1 MSNIIDFED
10 EKINRDLIDS
20 LTKIEPYLPTQE
32 EIEKDLQE
40 IKDKYD
46 FHYTVNDPSYLTK
59 VHEVLN
65 QTFSELVEVFKSF
78 DSNSEFSRKQ
88 YLKKLKAFDTSRI
101 LLDEYISSRYEI
113 ADDPVPELDKCLEI
127 VNDNYV
133 KRTESELKAD
143 IERYIPMVDKMY
155 DIVFRMLQNNDSR
168 CSSLDMYMI
177 MMSGICFHPFNAY
190 RTAYTR
196 TKNREDQSV

>member
-1 MSNIIDFED
+1 MSNVIDFED
-10 EKINRDLIDS
+10 EKINKELIET
-20 LTKIEPYLPTQE
+20 LTELEPYLPTQE

-59 VHEVLN
+59 VHEILN
-65 QTFSELVEVFKSF
+65 QTFSELVEAFKSF

-113 ADDPVPELDKCLEI
+113 TDDPVPELDKCLEI

-133 KRTESELKAD
+133 ERTESELKAD

-168 CSSLDMYMI
+168 CCSLDMYMI
-177 MMSGICFHPFNAY
+177 MMSGLCFHPFNAY
-190 RTAYTR
+190 RTAYIR
-196 TKNREDQSV
+196 TKNREDQSN

>member
-1 MSNIIDFED
+1 MSNVIDFED
-10 EKINRDLIDS
+10 EKINKELIEA
-20 LTKIEPYLPTQE
+20 LIELEPYLPSSE
-32 EIEKDLQE
+32 DIEKDIQE
-40 IKDKYD
+40 VKTKYN
-46 FHYTVNDPSYLTK
+46 FHYNVNDPLYLVK

-78 DSNSEFSRKQ
+78 DSFSRKQ

-127 VNDNYV
+127 VNDNYGE
-133 KRTESELKAD
+133 RTESELKSD
-143 IERYIPMVDKMY
+143 IERYIPMVTKMY
-155 DIVFRMLQNNDSR
+155 DIVFDMLQNDDSR

-177 MMSGICFHPFNAY
+177 MMSGLCFHPFNAY

-196 TKNREDQSV
+196 TKNREDQSN